1 MNKVHKAN
9 LWVVLGCVLAMTATT
24 ILSYGMSL
32 RTILCSAVLWAT
44 LVVVM
49 VAQFLKISDFAK
61 AMVIILSPSY
71 ALLIY
76 SALCN
81 GNSVTFIASF
91 VTLGMAVRY
100 FDKNIVKY
108 FSIAFMI
115 PVLICM
121 FVYPVIIDDNTIGA
135 ISKIV
140 LWMATAALL
149 YLGTKSG
156 QAKEEEARTALKEVE
171 DNSVIA
177 NSIADKLNEDIVA
190 CSEEV
195 GSVTSHA
202 EVVKSSAEQIEQVVE
217 ESSRSI
223 QNVSEKLNTSRE
235 YINTNYEYAK
245 NLEDSFASV
254 IDKVEAGDREATLVK
269 GSMLEMSQ
277 VVSTASD
284 ATAGLIG
291 QMDKIAGILDDINSI
306 AGQTTLLSLNASI
319 EAARAGEAGR
329 GFAVVAEQ
337 IRILSDDSRNSA
349 ESIKSIIQVLSETVN
364 DVVDKI
370 MTGAQ
375 AAKESSEKMN
385 QLIDCF
391 KAVRSST
398 NDATVVVRDEYEI
411 ISRIKQEFD
420 DIQEEL
426 DTVAATSEENA
437 AMVSDIG
444 NNIVKQTDSIFGLS
458 DKIGGLKD
466 TSRELEEHFQ

>member
-9 LWVVLGCVLAMTATT
+9 LWVVLGCVLALTITT
-24 ILSYGMSL
+24 IMSYGMSI

-44 LVVVM
+44 LAIVM

-81 GNSVTFIASF
+81 GNSIAFIASF

-108 FSIAFMI
+108 YAIAFII
-115 PVLICM
+115 PVLICL
-121 FVYPVIIDDNTIGA
+121 FVNSEIIDHSTIGA

-140 LWMATAALL
+140 LWIATAALL
-149 YLGTKSG
+149 YLGTRSG
-156 QAKEEEARTALKEVE
+156 QAKEEKAKTALKEVE

-202 EVVKSSAEQIEQVVE
+202 EIVKSSAEQIEQVVE

-269 GSMLEMSQ
+269 ESMLEMSQ

-291 QMDKIAGILDDINSI
+291 QMDRIAGILDDINSI

-337 IRILSDDSRNSA
+337 IRVLSDDSRNSA
-349 ESIKSIIQVLSETVN
+349 ESIKSIIEVLSETVN

-370 MTGAQ
+370 MTGAK

-391 KAVRSST
+391 KAVSSST

-444 NNIVKQTDSIFGLS
+444 NNIVKQTDSIFSLS
-458 DKIGGLKD
+458 DKIGDLRD
-466 TSRELEEHFQ
+466 TSRKLEEHFQ